1 MQKAIIT
8 YRSYIKIIQFCFCI
22 SIFSLSFSDARSQKL
37 RVMTYNIHHGADRN
51 ENNTLDSMGYFIKQQ
66 NPDIVG
72 LQEVDSV
79 CTRSGRV
86 DQMKRL
92 AEITGMHY
100 AFVRHFP
107 YQGGAYGVGIL
118 SRYPIEKALPKEL
131 KLLKKGPNGAS
142 VSMLF
147 ATIQITAKKKILFAT
162 AHYSA
167 FDKATR
173 ASQVNETLGYLSENN
188 LPVIFT
194 GDLNATP
201 DTDEI
206 QLLQEH
212 LHSTG
217 ALGTFTFP
225 DTEPLKKIDYILIS
239 PAALRRVA
247 KVTAP
252 QVHYSDHLPLLANI
266 VLQLK

>member
-1 MQKAIIT
+1 MKP
-8 YRSYIKIIQFCFCI
+8 IQLCICI
-22 SIFSLSFSDARSQKL
+22 SLFTLSFLNAQSQKL
-37 RVMTYNIHHGADRN
+37 RVMSYNIHHGADRN
-51 ENNTLDSMGYFIKQQ
+51 EINTLDSMGYFIKKMQ
-66 NPDIVG
+66 PDIVG

-79 CTRSGRV
+79 CERSGKV

-92 AEITGMHY
+92 AAITGMHY

-118 SRYPIEKALPKEL
+118 SRYPIGNVEPKIL
-131 KLLKKGPNGAS
+131 KLLKKGPNGES

-147 ATIQITAKKKILFAT
+147 ATISIKKKKKILFAT

-173 ASQVNETLGYLSENN
+173 ANQVNETLHYLSSID

-201 DTDEI
+201 DTEEI
-206 QLLQEH
+206 QLLQQH
-212 LHSTG
+212 LQTTDISG
-217 ALGTFTFP
+217 LPTFP
-225 DTEPLKKIDYILIS
+225 DNAPVKKIDYVLVS
-239 PAALRRVA
+239 PAAFKKIKKVA
-247 KVTAP
+247 AP
-252 QVHYSDHLPLLANI
+252 QVHHSDHLPFMTDIILK
-266 VLQLK
+266 LQ

>member
-1 MQKAIIT
+1 M
-8 YRSYIKIIQFCFCI
+8 S
-22 SIFSLSFSDARSQKL
+22 
-37 RVMTYNIHHGADRN
+37 YNIHHGADRN
-51 ENNTLDSMGYFIKQQ
+51 EINTLDSMGNFIRQQ

-79 CTRSGRV
+79 CERSGKV
-86 DQMKRL
+86 DQIRRL

-118 SRYPIEKALPKEL
+118 SKYPIAKVEPKIL
-131 KLLKKGPNGAS
+131 KLLKKGPNGES

-147 ATIQITAKKKILFAT
+147 ATIPIKRKKKILFAT

-167 FDKATR
+167 FDKAIR
-173 ASQVNETLGYLSENN
+173 ASQVNETLHYLSENN

-201 DTDEI
+201 DAEEI
-206 QLLQEH
+206 QLLQQH
-212 LHSTG
+212 LQTTDRSG
-217 ALGTFTFP
+217 LPTFP
-225 DTEPLKKIDYILIS
+225 DDTPVKKIDYVLVS
-239 PAALRRVA
+239 PKALRRVE
-247 KVTAP
+247 KVSAP
-252 QVHYSDHLPLLANI
+252 VVHYSDHLPLMVNI
-266 VLQLK
+266 RLKS